1 MEKKRSS
8 RNQQQTVKS
17 QLNCMWGLIS
27 SLYIGQNHRKQ
38 KLLSNGKTAAKHV
51 IGKNPRK
58 LDALTYFS
66 DQIHGFEDGAEMEA
80 LGVRTGDK
88 RMKSFIQEEISG
100 SMQKNTQIIA
110 RNEQHKE
117 VDYGLFDHMISKYK
131 PSSKK
136 TRMNQSPL
144 YGWKDTETG
153 DFQQASGSAEMSINK
168 LNLTSILE
176 AICSQI
182 HANNDQLDEISLQ
195 VLQTSAKT
203 FIDKMFIDRKCIS
216 KGRVSYEPEQF
227 SDALEMLNSNGDL
240 FLKLLQDPNSLLAK
254 QIRSLQN
261 VQMARD
267 SVKSLMSNKLSDDQ
281 SSDNDIWKSEQK
293 HQRSGDASKESSKPR
308 PSSKIVVL
316 KPIPRTVRCSEN
328 VACHC
333 SSMQSHRSTSGKGE
347 NVKRTSFSL
356 KDIKRK
362 LKYAMGEK
370 WKEKQLV
377 SVGSTLHRL
386 HSISDKQ
393 NLGVDNEG
401 GSSRLTIAGSINSST
416 ESNIKNEAEN
426 KQESIS
432 TDAAKVSLM
441 TERVRKKLDVST
453 INYTKKR
460 ELDISMEAKRHLS
473 QRLNYVNT
481 TSEVVMSRQPTRT
494 LERILSSPEHDRL
507 FNYSSKQDSK
517 SNPAQIRPND
527 TSIVELPVE
536 PALTVVQS
544 PQRDKRHWHLNS
556 SMVDSPSEVWSPSSS
571 TDVSS
576 SSPSSIFK
584 LRVVDNNMDRG
595 DYSSPVSVLEP
606 VFADD
611 IASPSGNQSSDSAL
625 QPRRI
630 NFEECSNK
638 EFPENTILNRAEPDA
653 LRIYI
658 QSSLQ
663 ALHLNCEELW
673 LNKPLSEEMFD
684 ATLSDELET
693 LALQCHSEPK
703 LLMDYTDEV
712 LLEAYDFRFRFPPW
726 LSFLQP
732 KIWFFP
738 LEKNLVEKLMKE
750 VRQHLIPVMEQT
762 TLNDHVENDLAKSGS
777 WLDIRNDTEDIL
789 TQVTDDVL
797 EESIMDIVLQL
808 YTSFLCS

>member
-1 MEKKRSS
+1 
-8 RNQQQTVKS
+8 
-17 QLNCMWGLIS
+17 
-27 SLYIGQNHRKQ
+27 
-38 KLLSNGKTAAKHV
+38 
-51 IGKNPRK
+51 
-58 LDALTYFS
+58 
-66 DQIHGFEDGAEMEA
+66 MEA

-88 RMKSFIQEEISG
+88 RMKNFIQEEISG

-136 TRMNQSPL
+136 TRTNQSPL
-144 YGWKDTETG
+144 YDWKDTETG

-168 LNLTSILE
+168 LNLASILE

-195 VLQTSAKT
+195 VLQTSAKA

-333 SSMQSHRSTSGKGE
+333 SSMQSHRSTSSKGE

-370 WKEKQLV
+370 CKEKHLS

-393 NLGVDNEG
+393 ILGVDNEG
-401 GSSRLTIAGSINSST
+401 GSSRLTITGSINSST
-416 ESNIKNEAEN
+416 ESNTKNEAEN

-432 TDAAKVSLM
+432 SEAAKDSFL
-441 TERVRKKLDVST
+441 TERVRKKLNVST
-453 INYTKKR
+453 ISYTKKK
-460 ELDISMEAKRHLS
+460 ELDISIEAKRHLS

-517 SNPAQIRPND
+517 SNPAQIRPNGKF
-527 TSIVELPVE
+527 LF
-536 PALTVVQS
+536 
-544 PQRDKRHWHLNS
+544 HL
-556 SMVDSPSEVWSPSSS
+556 
-571 TDVSS
+571 
-576 SSPSSIFK
+576 
-584 LRVVDNNMDRG
+584 
-595 DYSSPVSVLEP
+595 LE
-606 VFADD
+606 
-611 IASPSGNQSSDSAL
+611 
-625 QPRRI
+625 
-630 NFEECSNK
+630 
-638 EFPENTILNRAEPDA
+638 
-653 LRIYI
+653 
-658 QSSLQ
+658 SSLI
-663 ALHLNCEELW
+663 LLC
-673 LNKPLSEEMFD
+673 
-684 ATLSDELET
+684 TLS
-693 LALQCHSEPK
+693 
-703 LLMDYTDEV
+703 
-712 LLEAYDFRFRFPPW
+712 FRII
-726 LSFLQP
+726 S
-732 KIWFFP
+732 
-738 LEKNLVEKLMKE
+738 
-750 VRQHLIPVMEQT
+750 
-762 TLNDHVENDLAKSGS
+762 S
-777 WLDIRNDTEDIL
+777 
-789 TQVTDDVL
+789 
-797 EESIMDIVLQL
+797 
-808 YTSFLCS
+808 

>member
-1 MEKKRSS
+1 
-8 RNQQQTVKS
+8 
-17 QLNCMWGLIS
+17 
-27 SLYIGQNHRKQ
+27 
-38 KLLSNGKTAAKHV
+38 
-51 IGKNPRK
+51 
-58 LDALTYFS
+58 
-66 DQIHGFEDGAEMEA
+66 MEA

-168 LNLTSILE
+168 LNLASILE

-195 VLQTSAKT
+195 VLQTSAKA
-203 FIDKMFIDRKCIS
+203 FIDKMFIDRKYIS
-216 KGRVSYEPEQF
+216 KGSLSYEPEQF

-370 WKEKQLV
+370 CKEKHLS

-393 NLGVDNEG
+393 ILGVDNEG
-401 GSSRLTIAGSINSST
+401 GSSRLTITGSINSST
-416 ESNIKNEAEN
+416 ESNTKNEAEN

-432 TDAAKVSLM
+432 SEAAKDSFL
-441 TERVRKKLDVST
+441 TERVRKKLNVST
-453 INYTKKR
+453 ISYTKKK
-460 ELDISMEAKRHLS
+460 ELDISIEAKRHLS

-481 TSEVVMSRQPTRT
+481 ANEVVMSRQPTRT

-507 FNYSSKQDSK
+507 FSYSLKQDSK
-517 SNPAQIRPND
+517 SNPAQIRHNGKF
-527 TSIVELPVE
+527 LF
-536 PALTVVQS
+536 
-544 PQRDKRHWHLNS
+544 HLLES
-556 SMVDSPSEVWSPSSS
+556 FL
-571 TDVSS
+571 
-576 SSPSSIFK
+576 IF
-584 LRVVDNNMDRG
+584 L
-595 DYSSPVSVLEP
+595 
-606 VFADD
+606 
-611 IASPSGNQSSDSAL
+611 
-625 QPRRI
+625 
-630 NFEECSNK
+630 C
-638 EFPENTILNRAEPDA
+638 
-653 LRIYI
+653 
-658 QSSLQ
+658 
-663 ALHLNCEELW
+663 
-673 LNKPLSEEMFD
+673 
-684 ATLSDELET
+684 TLS
-693 LALQCHSEPK
+693 
-703 LLMDYTDEV
+703 
-712 LLEAYDFRFRFPPW
+712 FRI
-726 LSFLQP
+726 LSF
-732 KIWFFP
+732 
-738 LEKNLVEKLMKE
+738 
-750 VRQHLIPVMEQT
+750 
-762 TLNDHVENDLAKSGS
+762 
-777 WLDIRNDTEDIL
+777 
-789 TQVTDDVL
+789 
-797 EESIMDIVLQL
+797 
-808 YTSFLCS
+808 